1 MTSNNS
7 CKNISYNKLFDF
19 IDNDTA
25 ENNFKINADF
35 LYSAMTDWPTGIED
49 TESLLYQLKK
59 EVDGKLTHGNLDN
72 YLKRLNL
79 NRDSWKAEA
88 VSSLLETFDFE
99 RKNLFDKN
107 IELEIIVDKIT
118 RHYLADT

>member
-35 LYSAMTDWPTGIED
+35 LYSAMTDWSTGIED

-59 EVDGKLTHGNLDN
+59 EVDGKLTYGNLDN

-88 VSSLLETFDFE
+88 VSSLLEMFDFE